1 MLENEIHLYLYD
13 IYIYINIDTL
23 KILRK
28 IRKITITI

>member
-13 IYIYINIDTL
+13 IYIYIIDTL

-28 IRKITITI
+28 IRKITNTI

>member
-13 IYIYINIDTL
+13 IYIYIIDTL